1 MTTGELEDGF
11 EMDVSILETNG
22 KTEFSEK
29 IKNHKDKTT
38 KAFQDLVINIKTEV
52 SETKVASQIVVKYIK
67 EGNVTEEEEKEL
79 RIQVYDLLKVLG
91 IGIPFALIPGASL
104 LLPFL
109 IKIAQKKGIQI
120 LPTAFN
126 ECEEDEALKPK

>member
-1 MTTGELEDGF
+1 MATNGEEF
-11 EMDVSILETNG
+11 EVDISIFEKNG

-29 IKNHKDKTT
+29 IKIHKEKTT
-38 KAFQDLVINIKTEV
+38 KAFQELIINIKTEV
-52 SETKVASQIVVKYIK
+52 SETKIASQILVKYIK
-67 EGNVTEEEEKEL
+67 EGEVTKKEEKEL
-79 RIQVYDLLKVLG
+79 REQVYDLLKVLG

-109 IKIAQKKGIQI
+109 IKIAQKKGVDL

-126 ECEEDEALKPK
+126 GNKTKD

>member
-1 MTTGELEDGF
+1 MTPQNIPEDSF
-11 EMDVSILETNG
+11 EVDVSIFEKEG

-29 IKNHKDKTT
+29 IKIHKEKTA

-52 SETKVASQIVVKYIK
+52 SETKVASQILVKYIK
-67 EGNVTEEEEKEL
+67 EGDVTKEEEKEL
-79 RIQVYDLLKVLG
+79 RVQVYDLLKVLG
-91 IGIPFALIPGASL
+91 IGVPFALIPGASL

-109 IKIAQKKGIQI
+109 IKIAQKKGVQI

-126 ECEEDEALKPK
+126 EERDEEEKL

>member
-1 MTTGELEDGF
+1 MTNDELSDRF
-11 EMDVSILETNG
+11 EIDVSILEANG

-29 IKNHKDKTT
+29 IKIHKEKTT
-38 KAFQDLVINIKTEV
+38 KAFQNLVINIKTEV
-52 SETKVASQIVVKYIK
+52 SETKVASQILVKYLK
-67 EGNVTEEEEKEL
+67 EGNVTEAEEKEL
-79 RIQVYDLLKVLG
+79 RVQVYDLLKILG

-109 IKIAQKKGIQI
+109 IKIAQKKGVQI

-126 ECEEDEALKPK
+126 EDKESEKD

>member
-1 MTTGELEDGF
+1 MATNGEEF
-11 EMDVSILETNG
+11 EVDISIFEKNG

-29 IKNHKDKTT
+29 IKIHKEKTT
-38 KAFQDLVINIKTEV
+38 KAFQELIINIKTEV
-52 SETKVASQIVVKYIK
+52 SETKIASQILVKYIK
-67 EGNVTEEEEKEL
+67 EGEVTDKEEKEL
-79 RIQVYDLLKVLG
+79 REQVYDLLKVLG

-109 IKIAQKKGIQI
+109 IKIAQKKGVDL

-126 ECEEDEALKPK
+126 ENKTKD

>member
-1 MTTGELEDGF
+1 MASDELSDRF
-11 EMDVSILETNG
+11 EIDISILETNG

-29 IKNHKDKTT
+29 IKIHKEKTS

-52 SETKVASQIVVKYIK
+52 SETKVASQILVKYLK
-67 EGNVTEEEEKEL
+67 EGNVTEVEEKEL
-79 RIQVYDLLKVLG
+79 RVQVYDLLKILG

-109 IKIAQKKGIQI
+109 IKIAQKKGVQI

-126 ECEEDEALKPK
+126 KDKERKND

>member
-1 MTTGELEDGF
+1 LTPQNIPEDSF
-11 EMDVSILETNG
+11 EVDVSIFEKEG

-29 IKNHKDKTT
+29 IKIHKEKTA

-52 SETKVASQIVVKYIK
+52 SETKVASQILVKYIK
-67 EGNVTEEEEKEL
+67 EGDVTKEEEKEL
-79 RIQVYDLLKVLG
+79 RVQVYDLLKVLG
-91 IGIPFALIPGASL
+91 IGVPFALIPGASL

-109 IKIAQKKGIQI
+109 IKIAQKKGVQI

-126 ECEEDEALKPK
+126 EERDEEEKL

>member
-1 MTTGELEDGF
+1 MSSDKEDI
-11 EMDVSILETNG
+11 EIDVSIFEKDG

-29 IKNHKDKTT
+29 ISLHKEKAN
-38 KAFQDLVINIKTEV
+38 KAFQELIINLKVEVTETQEASKIFLKYFKEEEV
-52 SETKVASQIVVKYIK
+52 SK
-67 EGNVTEEEEKEL
+67 EEEEEL
-79 RIQVYDLLKVLG
+79 RAQVYDLLKVLG

-109 IKIAQKKGIQI
+109 IKIANKKGIKL

-126 ECEEDEALKPK
+126 NDDGDDDNDDDD

>member
-1 MTTGELEDGF
+1 MATNGEEF
-11 EMDVSILETNG
+11 EVDISIFEKNG

-29 IKNHKDKTT
+29 IKIHKEKTT
-38 KAFQDLVINIKTEV
+38 KAIQELIINIKTEV
-52 SETKVASQIVVKYIK
+52 SETKIASQILVKYIK
-67 EGNVTEEEEKEL
+67 EGEVTDKEEKEL
-79 RIQVYDLLKVLG
+79 REQVYDLLKVLG

-109 IKIAQKKGIQI
+109 IKIAQKKGVDL

-126 ECEEDEALKPK
+126 ENKTKD